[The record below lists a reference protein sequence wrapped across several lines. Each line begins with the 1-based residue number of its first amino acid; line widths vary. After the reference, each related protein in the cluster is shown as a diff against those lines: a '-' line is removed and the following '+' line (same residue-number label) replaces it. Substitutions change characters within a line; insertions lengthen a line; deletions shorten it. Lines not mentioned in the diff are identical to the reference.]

1 MTKRSKKTGGRKVQ
15 LEVAGKQRRVPLG
28 EVLVDVRAELREL
41 MIQGGMAVVGALFEE
56 DLERLCGKR
65 YERKDDEAG
74 LGDRWGHQR
83 GQVVLGGRKVGLT
96 RPRAR
101 RNGEEIAL
109 PTYASLQKED
119 PLNERTLEQMLI
131 GVSTRNYRRSLESA
145 PGDLTESAVDK
156 SSVSRRFVVKTEE
169 QLKTALKKP
178 LGGIEW
184 AALYI
189 DGINFADHV
198 VVVALG
204 LDAGGKKHL
213 LGLREGSTENG
224 TLCKEMLSDLVERG
238 MPVDRALLIVIDGG
252 KGLRKA
258 VREVFAQ
265 YEVVQR
271 CQVHKMRNVLD
282 QLPDAKKP
290 PVRAAMNE
298 AYNAESYEIAL
309 KLLKNLVRVLSREHP
324 SAASSLREGLEET
337 LTVKR
342 LGLTGALEK
351 SLRTTNPIEN
361 LNSGIRRISKR
372 VKRWRGGGMA
382 LRWAAAAALDA
393 EKRFH
398 RIKGHKAMPVLLAA
412 LRNHDHQLVAA
423 A

>member
-1 MTKRSKKTGGRKVQ
+1 MNENHRKAQGKKAH
-15 LEVAGKQRRVPLG
+15 LEVVGRQRKLALG
-28 EVLVDVRAELREL
+28 EVLLDVRAEFREL
-41 MIQGGMAVVGALFEE
+41 MLTGGMAVAAALFEE
-56 DLERLCGKR
+56 DLEHLCGKR
-65 YERKDDEAG
+65 YGRKGEEVG
-74 LGDRWGHQR
+74 LGQRWGHQR
-83 GQVVLGGRKVGLT
+83 GRVVLSGRKVSLS

-101 RNGEEIAL
+101 RDGAEIAL
-109 PTYASLQKED
+109 PTYASLQRED

-131 GVSTRNYRRSLESA
+131 GVSTRNYRRSLEPVFEEFA
-145 PGDLTESAVDK
+145 ESAVDK

-169 QLKTALKKP
+169 QLQAVLTKP
-178 LGGIEW
+178 LTGIEW
-184 AALYI
+184 AGLYI
-189 DGINFADHV
+189 DGINFAEHV

-204 LDAGGKKHL
+204 LDASGKKHL

-224 TLCKEMLSDLVERG
+224 TLCKEMLAELVERG

-258 VREVFAQ
+258 VRDVFAQ

-271 CQVHKMRNVLD
+271 CQVHKTRNVLD

-290 PVRAAMNE
+290 SVRAALQE
-298 AYNAESYEIAL
+298 AYNAESYETAL
-309 KLLKNLVRVLSREHP
+309 KLLKNLARVLQKEHP

-372 VKRWRGGGMA
+372 VKRWRGGGMV
-382 LRWAAAAALDA
+382 LRWAAASALDA
-393 EKRFH
+393 EKRF
-398 RIKGHKAMPVLLAA
+398 RRLKGYKAMPFLLAA
-412 LRNHDHQLVAA
+412 LRNRDRQLAA

>member
-1 MTKRSKKTGGRKVQ
+1 MNENHRKTQGKKAHLELVGRKR
-15 LEVAGKQRRVPLG
+15 KVPLG
-28 EVLVDVRAELREL
+28 EVLLDVRAEFREL
-41 MIQGGMAVVGALFEE
+41 MLTGGMAVAAALFEE
-56 DLERLCGKR
+56 DLERLCGTR
-65 YERKDDEAG
+65 YARKDEEG
-74 LGDRWGHQR
+74 RLGQRWGQQK
-83 GQVVLGGRKVGLT
+83 GQVVLGGRKVSLR

-101 RNGEEIAL
+101 RDGEEIAL
-109 PTYASLQKED
+109 PTYASLQRED
-119 PLNERTLEQMLI
+119 PLNERALEQMLI
-131 GVSTRNYRRSLESA
+131 GVSTRNYRRSLE
-145 PGDLTESAVDK
+145 PIFEELDESAVDK

-169 QLKTALKKP
+169 QLQAALAKS
-178 LGGIEW
+178 LTGIEW
-184 AALYI
+184 AGLYI
-189 DGINFADHV
+189 DGINFAEHV

-204 LDAGGKKHL
+204 LDASGKKHL

-224 TLCKEMLSDLVERG
+224 TLCKEMLADLVERG
-238 MPVDRALLIVIDGG
+238 MPADRALLIVIDGG

-258 VREVFAQ
+258 VRDVFAQ

-271 CQVHKMRNVLD
+271 CQVHKTRNVLD

-290 PVRAAMNE
+290 SVRAAMRE
-298 AYNAESYEIAL
+298 AYNAESYETAL
-309 KLLKNLVRVLSREHP
+309 KLLKNLARVLQKDHP

-372 VKRWRGGGMA
+372 VKRWRSSGMV
-382 LRWAAAAALDA
+382 LRWAAASALDA
-393 EKRFH
+393 EKRF
-398 RIKGHKAMPVLLAA
+398 RRLKGHKAMPFLLAA
-412 LRNHDHQLVAA
+412 LRNHDRQLAA

>member
-1 MTKRSKKTGGRKVQ
+1 MKNDRKKAQGRKGH
-15 LEVAGKQRRVPLG
+15 LEVVGRQRKVSLG
-28 EVLVDVRAELREL
+28 EVLVDVRAEFREL
-41 MIQGGMAVVGALFEE
+41 MVTGGMAVAAALFEE
-56 DLERLCGKR
+56 DLKLLCGKR
-65 YERKDDEAG
+65 YGRKDEEG
-74 LGDRWGHQR
+74 VLGQRWGEQK
-83 GQVVLGGRKVGLT
+83 GQVVMGGRKVSLN

-101 RNGEEIAL
+101 RDGEEISL
-109 PTYASLQKED
+109 PTYASLQRED
-119 PLNERTLEQMLI
+119 PLEERALEQLLI
-131 GVSTRNYRRSLESA
+131 GVSTRNYRRSLE
-145 PGDLTESAVDK
+145 PVFGDLTESAVDK

-169 QLKTALKKP
+169 QLKAALARP
-178 LGGIEW
+178 LTGIEW

-189 DGINFADHV
+189 DGIHFAEHV
-198 VVVALG
+198 VVVVLG
-204 LDAGGKKHL
+204 LDASGKKHL

-238 MPVDRALLIVIDGG
+238 MPVDRSLLIVIDGG

-271 CQVHKMRNVLD
+271 CQVHKTRNVLE

-290 PVRAAMNE
+290 AVRAVLRE
-298 AYNAESYEIAL
+298 AYNAESYEVGL
-309 KLLKNLVRVLSREHP
+309 KLLENLVLGLQKEHP
-324 SAASSLREGLEET
+324 SAAASLREGLEET

-372 VKRWRGGGMA
+372 VKRWRDGGMV
-382 LRWAAAAALDA
+382 LRWAAASALEA
-393 EKRFH
+393 EKHFH
-398 RIKGHKAMPVLLAA
+398 RLKGHKAMPSLLAA
-412 LRNHDHQLVAA
+412 LRNHDRQLAA
-423 A
+423 AA

>member
-1 MTKRSKKTGGRKVQ
+1 MNENHRKKQGRKAH
-15 LEVAGKQRRVPLG
+15 LEVVGRQRKVALG
-28 EVLVDVRAELREL
+28 EVLLDVRAEFREL
-41 MIQGGMAVVGALFEE
+41 MLTGGMAVAAALFEE
-56 DLERLCGKR
+56 DLERLCGAR
-65 YERKDDEAG
+65 YARKDEEAG
-74 LGDRWGHQR
+74 LGQRWGQQR
-83 GQVVLGGRKVGLT
+83 GQVVLGGRKVSLR

-101 RNGEEIAL
+101 RDGEEIAL
-109 PTYASLQKED
+109 PTYASLQRED
-119 PLNERTLEQMLI
+119 PLNERALEQMLI
-131 GVSTRNYRRSLESA
+131 GVSTRNYRRSLEPVFEELA
-145 PGDLTESAVDK
+145 ESAVDK

-169 QLKTALKKP
+169 QLKAALAKP
-178 LGGIEW
+178 LTGIKW
-184 AALYI
+184 AGLYI
-189 DGINFADHV
+189 DGINFAEHV

-204 LDAGGKKHL
+204 LDVSGKKHL

-224 TLCKEMLSDLVERG
+224 TLCKEMLADLVGRG

-258 VREVFAQ
+258 VRDVFAQ

-271 CQVHKMRNVLD
+271 CQVHKTRNVLD

-290 PVRAAMNE
+290 SVRAAMRE
-298 AYNAESYEIAL
+298 AYNAESYETAL
-309 KLLKNLVRVLSREHP
+309 KLLKNLARVLEKEHP

-372 VKRWRGGGMA
+372 VKRWRSGKMV
-382 LRWAAAAALDA
+382 LRWAAASALDA
-393 EKRFH
+393 EKRF
-398 RIKGHKAMPVLLAA
+398 RRLKGYKAMPFLLAA
-412 LRNHDHQLVAA
+412 LRNHDRQLAA